1 MTILLNLLYNY
12 ICLSDFSSDKLT
24 KFVGCLTT
32 AAIAC
37 QRETVDRL
45 CTDVLAVTNHITG
58 VGGCVIDALLDRHRQ
73 GWVHDT

>member
-1 MTILLNLLYNY
+1 MAILLNLLYNF
-12 ICLSDFSSDKLT
+12 ICLSDFSSVKLA
-24 KFVGCLTT
+24 KFVGRLTT
-32 AAIAC
+32 AAIAS

-58 VGGCVIDALLDRHRQ
+58 VGGCVTDALLDSHRQ